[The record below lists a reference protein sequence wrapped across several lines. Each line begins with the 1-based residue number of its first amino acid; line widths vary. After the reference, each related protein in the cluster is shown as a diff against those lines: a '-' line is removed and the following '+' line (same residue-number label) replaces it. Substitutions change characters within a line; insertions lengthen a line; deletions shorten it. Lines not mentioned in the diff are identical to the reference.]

1 MMDGFLL
8 TLWCVPTM
16 TLGHLQ
22 FALLM
27 TAYILVGVHMEERGL
42 FRRLG
47 EDYRQ
52 YCQDTPML
60 IPVPLRW
67 RFWKTNVGKPL
78 ATGGRPA

>member
-42 FRRLG
+42 LRRLTCVRVAALG
-47 EDYRQ
+47 SS
-52 YCQDTPML
+52 
-60 IPVPLRW
+60 
-67 RFWKTNVGKPL
+67 
-78 ATGGRPA
+78 A